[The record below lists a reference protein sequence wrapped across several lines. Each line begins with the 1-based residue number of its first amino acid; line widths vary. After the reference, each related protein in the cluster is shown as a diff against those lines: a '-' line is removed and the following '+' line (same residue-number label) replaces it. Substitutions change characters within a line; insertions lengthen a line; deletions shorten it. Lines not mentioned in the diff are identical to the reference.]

1 MFARHGT
8 DAHANLKLEL
18 CSTAWDMPG
27 SYLEVGGAGGIR
39 THEWRFCRPLPW
51 ATWVPRRIACNLFL
65 FRSHQNLRF
74 TQKSCRLFRRS
85 RVDVEPRTPL
95 ESRDFGQ
102 LGNDLDVPV
111 IVVVDLFADR
121 RRVNHKIVRGAVEHD
136 VQAHQRVFQHA
147 REAG

>member
-51 ATWVPRRIACNLFL
+51 ATWVPRRTFKYSKNPDDTAMQHP
-65 FRSHQNLRF
+65 RAALRAIYF
-74 TQKSCRLFRRS
+74 FSAPIRIFAS
-85 RVDVEPRTPL
+85 RKNR
-95 ESRDFGQ
+95 
-102 LGNDLDVPV
+102 
-111 IVVVDLFADR
+111 ADSSGG
-121 RRVNHKIVRGAVEHD
+121 VGLM
-136 VQAHQRVFQHA
+136 
-147 REAG
+147 